1 MERCV
6 ERAGILSIIDMELS
20 TKYAAVVELIDQ
32 ANAGDPTSIDY
43 QGESQPKELLYA
55 SRHLAWVLHLQPEAS
70 ELLRIAAQTQHICRW
85 ERPRS
90 DYPMNRPGY
99 LKWREN
105 LKRFHAQR
113 AGELMAQVGYGA
125 EEIER
130 VQSLNLKQQLKT
142 DPECQTLEDAL
153 CLTFLELGF
162 DDLIAKYD
170 DAKILSIVQK
180 TAAKMSEAGRA
191 QIGTIQFSEA
201 GQRILAL
208 L

>member
-1 MERCV
+1 
-6 ERAGILSIIDMELS
+6 MELS
-20 TKYAAVVELIDQ
+20 TKYAAVVKLIDQ

-43 QGESQPKELLYA
+43 KGESQPKEQVYA
-55 SRHLAWVLHLQPEAS
+55 SRHLAWVLNLQPEAS

-85 ERPRS
+85 ESPRS

-99 LKWREN
+99 LKWRED

-113 AGELMAQVGYGA
+113 AGELMAQVGYGT
-125 EEIER
+125 EDIER
-130 VQSLNLKQQLKT
+130 VQSLNLKKQLKS
-142 DPECQTLEDAL
+142 DSECQTLEDAL
-153 CLTFLELGF
+153 CLAFLELGF

-170 DAKILSIVQK
+170 DEKILSIVQK

-191 QIGTIQFSEA
+191 QISTIQFSEA